1 VVEVLRHRILGEM
14 EVFLRDLLAAVV
26 VEVVQI
32 RIRAA
37 LGDREG
43 ILVGEEAVQLLR
55 QEVWASQVVMGDYLA
70 EAAEALVEYRLRI
83 RHRMWEM
90 GDLGQVGELVSQ
102 AARLDE
108 RDSEVVMEA
117 LSQALEVEGLLWEGQ
132 FLLGI

>member
-1 VVEVLRHRILGEM
+1 MVEVLRHRILGEM

-90 GDLGQVGELVSQ
+90 GDLGQVGELVIQ